1 MTKLTKILKE
11 RIEGLIDLEPYNI
24 IRMRLI
30 LDNAIGGLNLM
41 IADEMKNLDNIK
53 IKVIMQ
59 EGRIRLERIKN
70 SLDEFEMNALQI
82 KINAETE
89 ILINKEKKIR
99 NIIDSIKKSKSELL
113 DLCTNKKEDLIGY
126 IKNRNMNT
134 KNLEKKLEKMNKTK

>member
-53 IKVIMQ
+53 MKVIMQ

-70 SLDEFEMNALQI
+70 SLDEFEINALQI
-82 KINAETE
+82 KIKAETE